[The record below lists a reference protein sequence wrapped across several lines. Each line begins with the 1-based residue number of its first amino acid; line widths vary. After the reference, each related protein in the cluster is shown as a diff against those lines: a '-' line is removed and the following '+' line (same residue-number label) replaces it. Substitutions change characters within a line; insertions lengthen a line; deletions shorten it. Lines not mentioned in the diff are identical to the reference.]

1 MNEKGEDAGER
12 TCELCGRAA
21 VDLTRHHLIPRTRH
35 KNKRNKKMFDRQ
47 EIHQTV
53 DLCRPCHRHIHA
65 TLDNKTLEREYN
77 TVEALLSHPDIRRF
91 VEWIRKK
98 PHGTVRRS
106 PRHNDDYSRA
116 S

>member
-1 MNEKGEDAGER
+1 VTQNREGAGER

-21 VDLTRHHLIPRTRH
+21 RELTRHHLIPRTRH

-47 EIHQTV
+47 EIHRTV

-77 TVEALLSHPDIRRF
+77 TVEALLSHPDIGRF
-91 VEWIRKK
+91 VAWIRDK
-98 PHGTVRRS
+98 PHGTVRR
-106 PRHNDDYSRA
+106 DSRA
-116 S
+116 G

>member
-1 MNEKGEDAGER
+1 MTVNGDGAGER

-21 VDLTRHHLIPRTRH
+21 QDLTRHHLIPRTRH

-47 EIHQTV
+47 EIHRTV

-65 TLDNKTLEREYN
+65 TLDNKTIEREYN
-77 TVEALLSHPDIRRF
+77 TVEALLSHPDISRF
-91 VEWIRKK
+91 VAWIRKK
-98 PHGTVRRS
+98 PHGTVRRT
-106 PRHNDDYSRA
+106 PNRDDSFRA

>member
-53 DLCRPCHRHIHA
+53 DLCRPA
-65 TLDNKTLEREYN
+65 T
-77 TVEALLSHPDIRRF
+77 AHPRN
-91 VEWIRKK
+91 
-98 PHGTVRRS
+98 
-106 PRHNDDYSRA
+106 PR
-116 S
+116 

>member
-1 MNEKGEDAGER
+1 MSENRENTGEQ

-21 VDLTRHHLIPRTRH
+21 IDLTRHHLIPRTRH
-35 KNKRNKKMFDRQ
+35 KNKRNKKTFDRQ
-47 EIHQTV
+47 EIHRTV

-91 VEWIRKK
+91 VDWIRKK
-98 PHGTVRRS
+98 PQGTVRRTD
-106 PRHNDDYSRA
+106 RSRA